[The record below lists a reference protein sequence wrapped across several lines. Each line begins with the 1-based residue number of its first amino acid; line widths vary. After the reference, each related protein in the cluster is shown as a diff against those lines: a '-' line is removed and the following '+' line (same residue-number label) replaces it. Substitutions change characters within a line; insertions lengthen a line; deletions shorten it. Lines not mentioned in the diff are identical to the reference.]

1 MLHFVFKFIFLE
13 VFSLDFSK
21 ILGMVDDFVYLYI
34 LVALLIICGLYFTI
48 RMKFAHIRLFPDAIR
63 YLIDKSSGTKVSSFQ
78 ALMVCT
84 ASKVGTAN
92 IAGVATAIA
101 IGGSGS
107 IFWMW
112 IMALIGSA
120 SSMAEATLAQMYKRK
135 TEDGSSYIGGP
146 AYYIDRALKNK
157 KLGMIF
163 AGLFLFC
170 FLFGFNA
177 LQANNM
183 SSSLDYY
190 IPNYFNTFWPYIVG
204 IIFVFLIASVIL
216 GGMKRIGFV
225 TSYVVPIMATVYI
238 TMGLY
243 ILIANFGKLPVVF
256 SEMIKN
262 AFDMKAIFGGVA
274 GSTLIIGIKR
284 GLLSN
289 EAGMGSA
296 PNAAAAAETSHP
308 VKQGVAQVLSV
319 FIDTIMICS
328 TSAFI
333 VLLSNFDVLD
343 KNNGIGIMQQAIKSQ
358 VGEWGIHFIT
368 LSVVAFAF
376 SAIVGN
382 SGLCESNILFLNKSD
397 KFIKWVRI
405 ISILPIFFGC
415 VAKPV
420 MVWSIANIA
429 MAGIASVNIIAIIA
443 LSGRYRTCL
452 KDYIKQRKEGKDP
465 VFNAP
470 SCGINDTD
478 LWK

>member
-1 MLHFVFKFIFLE
+1 M
-13 VFSLDFSK
+13 DFSK
-21 ILGMVDDFVYLYI
+21 ILGMVDDFVYLYV
-34 LVALLIICGLYFTI
+34 LVALLIVCGLYFTI
-48 RMKFAHIRLFPDAIR
+48 RMKFSHIRLFPDAIR

-78 ALMVCT
+78 ALMICT

-92 IAGVATAIA
+92 IVGVATAIA

-112 IMALIGSA
+112 VMALIGSA

-146 AYYIDRALKNK
+146 AYYIDKALKNK
-157 KLGMIF
+157 TLGMIF

-170 FLFGFNA
+170 FLFSFNA
-177 LQANNM
+177 LQANSM

-190 IPNYFNTFWPYIVG
+190 IPNYFNTFWPYVVG
-204 IIFVFLIASVIL
+204 IIFASLIASVVL

-238 TMGLY
+238 AMGLY
-243 ILIANFGKLPVVF
+243 IIITNFGKLPQVF
-256 SEMIKN
+256 SEMMRS
-262 AFDMKAIFGGVA
+262 AFDLKAIFGGLT
-274 GSTLIIGIKR
+274 GNTLIIGIKR

-296 PNAAAAAETSHP
+296 PNAAASAETSHP
-308 VKQGVAQVLSV
+308 IKQGVAQVFSV

-333 VLLSNFDVLD
+333 ILLYNFDIAD
-343 KNNGIGIMQQAIKSQ
+343 KDNGIGIMQQAIKNQ
-358 VGEWGIHFIT
+358 VGEWGIYFIT
-368 LSVVAFAF
+368 LSILTFAF

-382 SGLCESNILFLNKSD
+382 SGLCESNIRFLNKSD
-397 KFIKWVRI
+397 RFIKWVRI
-405 ISILPIFFGC
+405 VSIFPIFFGC
-415 VAKPV
+415 ITKPN
-420 MVWSIANIA
+420 MVWSLANIA
-429 MAGIASVNIIAIIA
+429 MSGIASVNIIAIIA
-443 LSGRYRTCL
+443 LSKKYKICL
-452 KDYIKQRKEGKDP
+452 KDYIRQRKEGKDP